1 MTSRFSFLKTTALF
15 TAMIYL
21 PGMVVLPLVPKA
33 HALYWEDDYGGNDP
47 KEVKSRP
54 SGFFLFDWI
63 DDLNKDAKQGHYRE
77 MDDHDKGSTVNG
89 GAKTLVVVASGLV
102 GLGTGLFISSRL
114 QGDQTSNMFIGGAL
128 GLGAGIAIGALIMPR
143 DYEVDQR
150 AKIDFMKQRQAWL
163 QDPIRLQIAQSFHSP
178 PVSFSLQF

>member
-1 MTSRFSFLKTTALF
+1 MISRFSFLKTTAFF
-15 TAMIYL
+15 TAVIYL
-21 PGMVVLPLVPKA
+21 PGMVVLPLVPQA
-33 HALYWEDDYGGNDP
+33 QALYWEDNTDSNDP
-47 KEVKSRP
+47 KEIKSRP
-54 SGFFLFDWI
+54 TGFFLFDWI
-63 DDLNKDAKQGHYRE
+63 DDLNKDGKRGNYQE

-89 GAKTLVVVASGLV
+89 GAKAFVVVTSGLV

-114 QGDQTSNMFIGGAL
+114 GGDQTSNMFIGGAV

-163 QDPIRLQIAQSFHSP
+163 QDPIRLQIAQSFHPP